1 MSSVFLYV
9 AIVAIWAF
17 VLVPR
22 WIRRHHAQPEPELAG
37 AEGVGLISDT
47 GPASFASPQPPA
59 ASPAPEP
66 APHFEAAPAPPRVN
80 PATGHVVVAAGRIT
94 PADAPAAR
102 PARPVRQP
110 AATPR
115 PAAPEPPVPATRRS
129 PHVVRARR
137 RLFAGLALLTTAAA
151 AAAVIHATSW
161 WLCLAPGLV
170 LLTYMILLRGAT
182 RADAERVRRHH
193 TARVQRARKRADT
206 RRRAHAEAVAMSVAE
221 KVAGAVAG
229 TAAEYAVAAAAQ
241 AQAQVP
247 AQHAEPSAD
256 VIDIS
261 ARRAG
266 DQFYDQV
273 ADAAA
278 AVGD

>member
-37 AEGVGLISDT
+37 AEGVGLIADT
-47 GPASFASPQPPA
+47 GPASFASP
-59 ASPAPEP
+59 APEP
-66 APHFEAAPAPPRVN
+66 GPRFEAAPDSPRVN
-80 PATGHVVVAAGRIT
+80 PATGHVVVAAGRIA

-102 PARPVRQP
+102 PVRPARQP

-170 LLTYMILLRGAT
+170 LLTYMILLREAT

-193 TARVQRARKRADT
+193 MARAQRARKRADT

-221 KVAGAVAG
+221 KVAGAVAS

-241 AQAQVP
+241 AQVP
-247 AQHAEPSAD
+247 AQPAEPSAD